1 MEIKVKKLTPKAE
14 IPQYA
19 HIGDAA
25 LDVKAVSRNITDK
38 YIEYGTGLSFEI
50 PQGYVMLI
58 FPRSSV
64 SNQDLSL
71 ANCVGV
77 LDSTYRGELKLRF
90 RIILN
95 AQDIYEV
102 GDKVGQILVIPYPVL
117 SFKETDE
124 LSTTDRGSGGFGST
138 GK

>member
-1 MEIKVKKLTPKAE
+1 MEIKVKKLIPKAE

-38 YIEYGTGLSFEI
+38 YVEYGTGLSFEI

>member
-90 RIILN
+90 RVILN

-124 LSTTDRGSGGFGST
+124 LSTTDRGSGGFGSP

>member
-90 RIILN
+90 RVILN

>member
-90 RIILN
+90 RVILN

-102 GDKVGQILVIPYPVL
+102 GDKVGQLLVIPYPVL

>member
-1 MEIKVKKLTPKAE
+1 MEIKVKKLNPKAE

-90 RIILN
+90 RVILN

>member
-58 FPRSSV
+58 FPRSSI

-90 RIILN
+90 RVILN